1 MDMPPPM
8 CVRTMPTIR
17 LPIINKSLMAH
28 PIQFITYLAMGLYN
42 SVTFQLNAF
51 AGAQRVGSGCL
62 SAVGYSYLPSSY
74 QYQQS
79 SMHFISQGSQQYI
92 AQYSSRLLHIVL
104 ASGKSIRG
112 MSQLERN
119 REPSTTAAAPGTPI
133 AYCNCI
139 LQGQVTCRHRYL
151 CK

>member
-51 AGAQRVGSGCL
+51 AGAQRVGMLIRRGVL
-62 SAVGYSYLPSSY
+62 VSAVI
-74 QYQQS
+74 
-79 SMHFISQGSQQYI
+79 IS
-92 AQYSSRLLHIVL
+92 V
-104 ASGKSIRG
+104 
-112 MSQLERN
+112 
-119 REPSTTAAAPGTPI
+119 STVIDAF
-133 AYCNCI
+133 
-139 LQGQVTCRHRYL
+139 H
-151 CK
+151 